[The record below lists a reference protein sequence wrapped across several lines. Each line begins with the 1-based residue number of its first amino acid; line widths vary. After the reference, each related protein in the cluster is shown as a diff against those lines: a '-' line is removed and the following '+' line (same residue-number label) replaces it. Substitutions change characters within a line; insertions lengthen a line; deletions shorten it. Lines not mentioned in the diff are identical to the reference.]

1 MRDDSNYSLFTVYVL
16 IFNPKSPFE
25 TNKECMYEMLAQ
37 RTVTQ
42 KYANKGFT
50 NTVIF
55 RTFSH
60 HAACVKN
67 VQNMVLLKQTDHI

>member
-16 IFNPKSPFE
+16 IFNLKSPFE

-60 HAACVKN
+60 LHA
-67 VQNMVLLKQTDHI
+67 